1 MNFVARKGFAL
12 DYQHLGVLF
21 LIWMLLLVI
30 VTGIMYFRLWRMR
43 HVAEEARLELA
54 ALMQDQ
60 ERRLATLQS
69 AGPKIDRAKQ
79 QYLIN
84 IFENPP
90 HWSRVIGELQSR
102 IPQNVSLTVIKSS
115 EDTKQEQFRLRV
127 EGEATSMRSIVE
139 FLQRLK
145 TCPIF
150 RDVTLTEAKHHETNK
165 AIFTYVI
172 EAQVLVLGA

>member
-1 MNFVARKGFAL
+1 M
-12 DYQHLGVLF
+12 Q
-21 LIWMLLLVI
+21 
-30 VTGIMYFRLWRMR
+30 
-43 HVAEEARLELA
+43 LA

-84 IFENPP
+84 VFENPP
-90 HWSRVIGELQSR
+90 HWSRVISELQGR
-102 IPQNVSLTVIKSS
+102 IPQNVSLTMIKSR
-115 EDTKQEQFRLRV
+115 EDAKQEQFRLRV

-145 TCPIF
+145 ACPIF